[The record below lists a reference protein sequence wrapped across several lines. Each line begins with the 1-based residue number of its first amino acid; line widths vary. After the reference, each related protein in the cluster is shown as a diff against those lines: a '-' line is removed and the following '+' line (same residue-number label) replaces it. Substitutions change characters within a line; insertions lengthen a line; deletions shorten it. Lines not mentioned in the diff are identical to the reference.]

1 MCPANSKL
9 HRAEVWISGH
19 PIREAAF
26 ANLKAP
32 LPPVRVWK
40 CDARWA
46 GPIFTSGPE
55 LLSMLRAVV
64 AKIGQDFRR
73 GMKTGVASGSLGL
86 SRDPPLKLG
95 RNLVEPLFR
104 LFRSIAIDLNLDL

>member
-1 MCPANSKL
+1 MS
-9 HRAEVWISGH
+9 
-19 PIREAAF
+19 AAF
-26 ANLKAP
+26 LGNQEVLHSFGSVTLVGRADIHLHP
-32 LPPVRVWK
+32 LW
-40 CDARWA
+40 
-46 GPIFTSGPE
+46 
-55 LLSMLRAVV
+55 MLGAVK

-104 LFRSIAIDLNLDL
+104 LFRSISIDLNLDLQLSNAIR